1 MGARK
6 KESAEF
12 ILRLSIERKKREKT
26 LAAVGCKDKFF
37 LQFLSFPFTLK
48 IFQV

>member
-12 ILRLSIERKKREKT
+12 MLRLSIERKKREKT
-26 LAAVGCKDKFF
+26 LAAVGCKDK
-37 LQFLSFPFTLK
+37 SFTYFYL
-48 IFQV
+48 FRSH